1 MKSKFIILL
10 TIVFFALTGNVFA
23 QSEDPSIC
31 EIICPQFAVI
41 DFTKTIT
48 LGKKAKLQLD
58 STMKIAKQWP
68 MCNKIRVVANG
79 TSSEQSQQQSWDR
92 VAAVIMYL
100 RKRGIEKQRL
110 IFVYGEEGNP
120 NIVNIQGCKQNDM
133 GPWWTPPPHPRFSLH
148 KRKVTAFGYK

>member
-1 MKSKFIILL
+1 MRLQL
-10 TIVFFALTGNVFA
+10 IVVIVLFAFPGNVFA

-41 DFTKTIT
+41 DFTNTIF
-48 LGKKAKLQLD
+48 LSKKAKLQLD
-58 STMKIAKQWP
+58 SAMKIAKQWP
-68 MCNKIRVVANG
+68 MCNKIKVVANG

-110 IFVYGEEGNP
+110 IFDYGEEGNP
-120 NIVNIQGCKQNDM
+120 NIVNIQGVKQNDN
-133 GPWWTPPPHPRFSLH
+133 GPWWTPPPHPEFSLH
-148 KRKVTAFGYK
+148 KHKITDFNPN